1 MSKVTNPK
9 SYREKV
15 YTVEEVEVPSGA
27 IFKIKKL
34 SVLDF
39 IKDGNADVPNAFV
52 EFIQSDMTANDL
64 KKTTKDKDANN
75 FLNNILTTLIQ
86 KGIVEPKV
94 ALKYNA
100 DEKEDV
106 LYWSEIREEDQIFL
120 FNVISGG
127 EIKKV

>member
-1 MSKVTNPK
+1 
-9 SYREKV
+9 
-15 YTVEEVEVPSGA
+15 VEEVEAPSGA

>member
-1 MSKVTNPK
+1 MSKVTSP
-9 SYREKV
+9 SDYRKKV
-15 YTVEEVEVPSGA
+15 YTVEEVEAPSGA

-39 IKDGNADVPNAFV
+39 VKDGNSDVPNGFL
-52 EFIQSDMTANDL
+52 EFMKSDTTAKDL
-64 KKTTKDKDANN
+64 AKATKDEDTNK
-75 FLNNILTTLIQ
+75 FLNNILTTMIL

-100 DEKEDV
+100 EEKEDV

-120 FNVISGG
+120 FNIISGG
-127 EIKKV
+127 AIKKV